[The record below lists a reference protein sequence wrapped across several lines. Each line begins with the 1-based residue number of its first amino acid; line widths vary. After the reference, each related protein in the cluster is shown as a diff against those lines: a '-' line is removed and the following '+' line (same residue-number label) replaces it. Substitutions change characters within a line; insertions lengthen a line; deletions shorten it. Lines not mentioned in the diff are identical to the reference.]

1 MIISRTPLRISFV
14 GSDLVQNG
22 AVISSTINKY
32 MYVSVN
38 RKFDGKLKVAYS
50 KTEIVDTVDVLE
62 HDLAR
67 ASLTLLNLKDGLEIT
82 SVCDIPSGTGL
93 GSSSAYTVGLL
104 NALHRFKGENIHAEQ
119 LAEEACEVEINMCGR
134 PIGKQDQYAVSFGGL
149 NYLEFNDEVDI
160 YQLYFDE
167 KKLEERL
174 LLFYVGQREE
184 TYEKNGSFKER
195 ANLAKELKKELVEDN
210 LDNFEDYLNCNWE
223 LKRECSTPEIDKLY
237 EIGMEYA
244 EGGKLLGAGG
254 GGFLLFYAP
263 KEKHEKIIKSLP
275 LRNVPFSFEN
285 EGSRIIYED

>member
-14 GSDLVQNG
+14 GSDLVENG

-38 RKFDGKLKVAYS
+38 EKFDGKLKVAYS
-50 KTEIVDTVDVLE
+50 KTEIVDTASELE

-67 ASLTLLNLKDGLEIT
+67 AALSHLNLKDGLEVS

-93 GSSSAYTVGLL
+93 GSSGAYTVGLL
-104 NALHRFKGENIHAEQ
+104 NALHRFKGEEVYNEQ
-119 LAEEACEVEINMCGR
+119 LAEEACEVEINICGKKV
-134 PIGKQDQYAVSFGGL
+134 GKQDQYAVSCGGF
-149 NYLEFNDEVDI
+149 NCIEFNDEVDI
-160 YQLYFDE
+160 YKLYFDE
-167 KKLEERL
+167 EKLEEKL

-184 TYEKNGSFKER
+184 AFEKNGSFKER
-195 ANLAKELKKELVEDN
+195 ANLAKDLKKELVNGN
-210 LDNFEDYLNCNWE
+210 LDNFGDYLNRNWE
-223 LKRECSTPEIDKLY
+223 LKRKCSTPEIDAFYKT
-237 EIGMEYA
+237 GMKNA

-263 KEKHEKIIKSLP
+263 VENHEKIIKSLP